1 MIWNPWKEIKRL
13 REIMDRNN
21 AMACDDYYTIAD
33 LRAALGEIV
42 AEEKETSNATVK
54 RMARIAR
61 GALGEWLGE

>member
-21 AMACDDYYTIAD
+21 AMARDDYYTIAD

-61 GALGEWLGE
+61 GALGEW